1 MRCIWYIKVA
11 GTEAVLLS
19 ETLGFPVLQHKIMPY
34 IKREPETLGFPAL
47 QYERQ
52 KLRYIN
58 RNSESRGFPL
68 LQ

>member
-1 MRCIWYIKVA
+1 MA

-19 ETLGFPVLQHKIMPY
+19 EALGFPVSQHKIMPY

-52 KLRYIN
+52 KLRFIN
-58 RNSESRGFPL
+58 RSPESRGFPL